1 MVDSFLAPIFSC
13 SILRTQAFTQA
24 RLYNRWADC
33 SLSLVHKGSAQA
45 KVAWGCSNLENP
57 YPYRG
62 GGREGT
68 KPTCRIPLFL
78 LGNPGIVI
86 QSLKWKFKVTFLD
99 KPWALVRK
107 YLVSASVKMAAQF
120 LEGCHPTH
128 VLLQSDMCLAP
139 PELSASI
146 WFSSVCQW
154 YGMTR
159 NVDHWEK

>member
-1 MVDSFLAPIFSC
+1 M
-13 SILRTQAFTQA
+13 
-24 RLYNRWADC
+24 
-33 SLSLVHKGSAQA
+33 
-45 KVAWGCSNLENP
+45 AWGCSNLENP

-62 GGREGT
+62 GGREET

-86 QSLKWKFKVTFLD
+86 QLLKWNFKVIFLD

-107 YLVSASVKMAAQF
+107 YLRLAPPEELSASVKMAAQF

-146 WFSSVCQW
+146 
-154 YGMTR
+154 
-159 NVDHWEK
+159 